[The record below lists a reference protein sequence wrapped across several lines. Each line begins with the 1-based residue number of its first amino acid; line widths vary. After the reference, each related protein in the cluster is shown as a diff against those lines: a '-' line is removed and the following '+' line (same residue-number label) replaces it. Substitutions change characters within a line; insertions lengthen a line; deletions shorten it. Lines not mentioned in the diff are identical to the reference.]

1 MKKPKRAPKTDRGN
15 TRDPADPELADR
27 LTRLRKRAE
36 DYGFEVSNADIGRA
50 VGLTDSGVG
59 KWFRSGTVARQRIA
73 DLCRAIHCSA
83 DELFGLV
90 PIGDKP
96 TPYVTVER
104 LATAILVV
112 EESARLFGRKY
123 SPAEKAR
130 LLLNYL
136 HSSPG
141 EGDNK
146 TG

>member
-1 MKKPKRAPKTDRGN
+1 
-15 TRDPADPELADR
+15 
-27 LTRLRKRAE
+27 
-36 DYGFEVSNADIGRA
+36 
-50 VGLTDSGVG
+50 
-59 KWFRSGTVARQRIA
+59 
-73 DLCRAIHCSA
+73 
-83 DELFGLV
+83 V

-123 SPAEKAR
+123 SPSEKAR